1 MKFSHINMSEI
12 QLALN
17 RAVWLSGPAR
27 LPYKK
32 SLRAYHKTVLTLSFH
47 DSAKLIKITAH

>member
-1 MKFSHINMSEI
+1 MKFSHINMREI